1 MRAFMLVLAAAGA
14 LLLAACQAPVADAQ
28 NQNLR
33 GPYIGGMGGVN
44 FR

>member
-1 MRAFMLVLAAAGA
+1 MLAAAGA
-14 LLLAACQAPVADAQ
+14 LLLAACRAPDADGQ

-33 GPYIGGMGGVN
+33 GPYVGGMGGVN